1 MAKRIKRKVI
11 DSTCPCKSGLDYND
25 CCKPYHE
32 GAKVAEDPATLLR
45 TRYSAYARGLADY
58 IMETTDAEGSAWW
71 HDAEAWR
78 ANTRQFAN
86 SATFEGFRVISSEVA
101 GDDAHT
107 IMFKAKISQKGKDIS
122 MVETSQF
129 VFREGRW
136 LYKSGVVH

>member
-1 MAKRIKRKVI
+1 MAKRIKRKVV
-11 DSTCPCKSGLDYND
+11 DTSCPCKSGLDYAE
-25 CCKPYHE
+25 CCKPFHD
-32 GAKVAEDPATLLR
+32 GLKVVEDAERLLR
-45 TRYSAYARGLADY
+45 TRYSAYALGLADY
-58 IMETTDAEGSAWW
+58 IMNTTDSEGSAWW

-86 SATFEGFRVISSEVA
+86 SATFEGFRVISSESQ
-101 GDDAHT
+101 GDAHT